1 MAEEDKASKTEDPT
15 ERRISDARKKGNVAN
30 SREVANFAVL
40 LGAAIF
46 IMAILPWSAEH
57 LATRLSNFLARA
69 HVFTLEA
76 DAMPVAFRETF
87 MTVAP
92 YVAVPVAL
100 FMVMGFVAQI
110 SQVGLLFT
118 TEPLTPKLNKIS
130 PISGIKRIFSIKQ
143 IVEIL
148 KGIVKITFV
157 GIIAYYVMRPIVQ
170 DPYHYVDQDILFTLH
185 DLHRLLIALIVGVLL
200 MMTAITAIDLVFT
213 RYKYKEDLRMT
224 KQEIKDE
231 HKSTEGDPQVKAR
244 IRNLRVQR
252 SRKRMMQAVP
262 TADVVVTNPTH
273 FAVALKYE
281 MEKMAAPRLVAKGQ
295 DHLALRI
302 RALAEE
308 NDVPLVENPPLARAL
323 YAAVDLDQEI
333 PPEHYQAV
341 AEVIGYVMR
350 LKKTFR

>member
-1 MAEEDKASKTEDPT
+1 MAEEDKASKTEEPT

-40 LGAAIF
+40 LGAAVF
-46 IMAILPWSAEH
+46 IVAILPWSAEQ
-57 LATRLSNFLARA
+57 LAMRMSNFLARA
-69 HVFTLEA
+69 HVFRLES
-76 DAMPVAFRETF
+76 DAMPVAFWETF
-87 MTVAP
+87 TAVAP

-100 FMVMGFVAQI
+100 FMVMGFAAQI

-143 IVEIL
+143 FVEIL

-170 DPYHYVDQDILFTLH
+170 DPVHYIDQDILFTLH
-185 DLHRLLIALIVGVLL
+185 DLHRLLIAFIIGVLL
-200 MMTAITAIDLVFT
+200 MMTAITAVDVVFT

-231 HKSTEGDPQVKAR
+231 HKSSDGDPQVKAR
-244 IRNLRVQR
+244 IRSLRIER

-308 NDVPLVENPPLARAL
+308 NDIPLVENPPLARAL